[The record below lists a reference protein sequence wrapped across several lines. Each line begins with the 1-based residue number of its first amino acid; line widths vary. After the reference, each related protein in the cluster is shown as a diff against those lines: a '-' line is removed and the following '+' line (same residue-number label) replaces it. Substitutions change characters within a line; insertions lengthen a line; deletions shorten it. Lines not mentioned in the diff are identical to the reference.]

1 MCPNTLAAG
10 ITAIAAAIAEGRN
23 ADEIA
28 LIGAALTQLGDTLA
42 TIAVQKNF
50 CGKPSHRPAGELIS
64 LPAHRVIEP
73 KPAAQL
79 GYLLYAQA
87 AQLT

>member
-28 LIGAALTQLGDTLA
+28 LIGAALA

-50 CGKPSHRPAGELIS
+50 CGK
-64 LPAHRVIEP
+64 
-73 KPAAQL
+73 
-79 GYLLYAQA
+79 QA
-87 AQLT
+87 IGQQGN

>member
-1 MCPNTLAAG
+1 MSEYVSRRYYRHSGCHRR
-10 ITAIAAAIAEGRN
+10 GRN

-50 CGKPSHRPAGELIS
+50 CGK
-64 LPAHRVIEP
+64 
-73 KPAAQL
+73 
-79 GYLLYAQA
+79 QA
-87 AQLT
+87 IGQQEN

>member
-28 LIGAALTQLGDTLA
+28 LIGAALKQLGDTLA

-50 CGKPSHRPAGELIS
+50 CGK
-64 LPAHRVIEP
+64 
-73 KPAAQL
+73 
-79 GYLLYAQA
+79 QA
-87 AQLT
+87 IGQQEN

>member
-28 LIGAALTQLGDTLA
+28 LIGAALTQLGDRLA
-42 TIAVQKNF
+42 AIAVQKNF
-50 CGKPSHRPAGELIS
+50 CGK
-64 LPAHRVIEP
+64 
-73 KPAAQL
+73 
-79 GYLLYAQA
+79 QA
-87 AQLT
+87 IGQQGN

>member
-28 LIGAALTQLGDTLA
+28 LIGAALTQLGDTPA

-50 CGKPSHRPAGELIS
+50 CGK
-64 LPAHRVIEP
+64 
-73 KPAAQL
+73 
-79 GYLLYAQA
+79 QA
-87 AQLT
+87 IGQQGN

>member
-10 ITAIAAAIAEGRN
+10 ISAIAAAIAEGRN

-50 CGKPSHRPAGELIS
+50 CDK
-64 LPAHRVIEP
+64 
-73 KPAAQL
+73 
-79 GYLLYAQA
+79 QA
-87 AQLT
+87 IGQQGN

>member
-42 TIAVQKNF
+42 TIAVQKNI
-50 CGKPSHRPAGELIS
+50 CGK
-64 LPAHRVIEP
+64 
-73 KPAAQL
+73 
-79 GYLLYAQA
+79 QA
-87 AQLT
+87 IGQQGN

>member
-23 ADEIA
+23 EIA

-50 CGKPSHRPAGELIS
+50 CGK
-64 LPAHRVIEP
+64 
-73 KPAAQL
+73 
-79 GYLLYAQA
+79 QA
-87 AQLT
+87 IGQQGN

>member
-42 TIAVQKNF
+42 TIAVQTNF
-50 CGKPSHRPAGELIS
+50 CGK
-64 LPAHRVIEP
+64 
-73 KPAAQL
+73 
-79 GYLLYAQA
+79 QA
-87 AQLT
+87 IGQQGN

>member
-28 LIGAALTQLGDTLA
+28 LICADTAGRYAGDHCRAEKLLRQT
-42 TIAVQKNF
+42 
-50 CGKPSHRPAGELIS
+50 SHRPAGELIS

>member
-42 TIAVQKNF
+42 TIAVPTNF
-50 CGKPSHRPAGELIS
+50 CGTPAIGQQEN
-64 LPAHRVIEP
+64 
-73 KPAAQL
+73 
-79 GYLLYAQA
+79 
-87 AQLT
+87 

>member
-1 MCPNTLAAG
+1 MTGVQTCALP
-10 ITAIAAAIAEGRN
+10 ISIAEGRN

-50 CGKPSHRPAGELIS
+50 CGK
-64 LPAHRVIEP
+64 
-73 KPAAQL
+73 
-79 GYLLYAQA
+79 QA
-87 AQLT
+87 IGQQGN

>member
-42 TIAVQKNF
+42 TIAVQKTF
-50 CGKPSHRPAGELIS
+50 CGK
-64 LPAHRVIEP
+64 
-73 KPAAQL
+73 
-79 GYLLYAQA
+79 QA
-87 AQLT
+87 IGQQEN